1 MTVARAD
8 PVFILG
14 WSTTKE
20 LHNTNKPDRV
30 FFIRLPVILESL
42 CRLKERE
49 LHVPFTLS
57 IPEFFSWLE
66 KKHCFDC
73 THVKDVKIM
82 DVLQNVIKCALSIYW
97 VANQSW
103 LFLSPQEQ
111 NKTSGWTIVLLMEN
125 TYWLLQLCIVLQFV
139 KRIRQTPLAIKQW
152 RMWSSCLDSS

>member
-1 MTVARAD
+1 MFFYKITSYIRKFMSSKGERVAR
-8 PVFILG
+8 P
-14 WSTTKE
+14 
-20 LHNTNKPDRV
+20 LHPLHPWV
-30 FFIRLPVILESL
+30 FFL
-42 CRLKERE
+42 
-49 LHVPFTLS
+49 T
-57 IPEFFSWLE
+57 W
-66 KKHCFDC
+66 KKKNCFDC

-139 KRIRQTPLAIKQW
+139 KLIRQTPLAIKQW